1 MNKINQ
7 STKTRKIRCC
17 QVLLCLAP
25 DVEVGMNQ
33 HHHGAYSSAAL
44 KQEDPA
50 PVKEKEHGEAEL
62 HRVPKGADVVDPVVQ
77 ALPHAVLYIE
87 RGKRNLSSV
96 VQRAQ
101 SINQPNLTFFRSM
114 RIIDQS

>member
-7 STKTRKIRCC
+7 STKTRKIRCW

-77 ALPHAVLYIE
+77 ALPHAVL
-87 RGKRNLSSV
+87 
-96 VQRAQ
+96 
-101 SINQPNLTFFRSM
+101 
-114 RIIDQS
+114 